1 MSVLIKGLT
10 MPKNSYEV
18 KTIAIRS
25 DGTWYE
31 MTIRGD
37 YDYESG
43 EAVEVPTPH
52 GRLIDTNTKIKV
64 SKGTGLEYLMGE
76 IKEEDHTIEY
86 VLEYCNLEVP
96 TVIEAEVEE

>member
-18 KTIAIRS
+18 KTIAIRP

-31 MTIRGD
+31 MTIRGN

-52 GRLIDTNTKIKV
+52 GRLIDADAEIKKIEAIKEKV
-64 SKGTGLEYLMGE
+64 ETDRGCIDVYDGE
-76 IKEEDHTIEY
+76 IACLTLASTI
-86 VLEYCNLEVP
+86 
-96 TVIEAEVEE
+96 IEAEVEE